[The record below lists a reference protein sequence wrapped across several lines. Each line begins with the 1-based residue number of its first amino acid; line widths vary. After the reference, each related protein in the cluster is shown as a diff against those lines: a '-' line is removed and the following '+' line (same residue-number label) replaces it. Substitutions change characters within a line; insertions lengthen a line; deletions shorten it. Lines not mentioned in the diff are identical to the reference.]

1 MLLFSHRRRAGQSTL
16 PGGAQPPTTFQQ
28 TPPKRNFTQRRHFCP
43 RGCWW
48 GTPGASSCR
57 SSPGLSS
64 ALGSVRF
71 GVGLDALK
79 GLSQPKCLRDS
90 TIVSRP
96 NQRRLA
102 RTTACPAPGFHRPEH
117 WADQPSAKPPV
128 PLRTT
133 LVFLQVRG
141 APGGACQEPRGEV
154 QPRAAS
160 PPRSLPTPRQPAP
173 ARSPA
178 PLGAAGS
185 PRHRQDASVFQPL
198 SAALWFEP
206 VHREAPPLLQRLL
219 GVKPAAFRGRR
230 YSVLSQRPS

>member
-96 NQRRLA
+96 NQRKLA
-102 RTTACPAPGFHRPEH
+102 RTTACPAPGSTGPSTGRTSLRLSLLCLSG
-117 WADQPSAKPPV
+117 QPLCFCRSRQRRAVLARSHAVRCSQEQPPLPV
-128 PLRTT
+128 
-133 LVFLQVRG
+133 
-141 APGGACQEPRGEV
+141 
-154 QPRAAS
+154 AS
-160 PPRSLPTPRQPAP
+160 PLLASLRPPAP
-173 ARSPA
+173 PPPLAPPA
-178 PLGAAGS
+178 PQGAVRMPASSSPFQQLFGS
-185 PRHRQDASVFQPL
+185 SRCTA
-198 SAALWFEP
+198 
-206 VHREAPPLLQRLL
+206 
-219 GVKPAAFRGRR
+219 RR
-230 YSVLSQRPS
+230 RRCCSGCWV